1 VHAVKFSQVRL
12 HAVEVCDHLF
22 TRSRAFRTA
31 AVAQFPALLEASV
44 GFRPARPLPGPPQL
58 ATQLRERALDAVER
72 WNDKYGVFYQ
82 QAGSHSH
89 PPVLQITL
97 HAFLFILVDYQD
109 FGDGLAAQSTALLS
123 CRA

>member
-1 VHAVKFSQVRL
+1 MPCPFFQPQSLRARSIPQVRL

-31 AVAQFPALLEASV
+31 AAAQFPALLEASV

-58 ATQLRERALDAVER
+58 AAQLRERALDAVER

-82 QAGSHSH
+82 QVGPHTTSPAWRLRINSC
-89 PPVLQITL
+89 
-97 HAFLFILVDYQD
+97 AFILPYLPRS
-109 FGDGLAAQSTALLS
+109 G
-123 CRA
+123 